1 MTLTDIAFL
10 NLRRRKAKAAFI
22 LAGLM
27 IGVATVVALVTLFQT
42 VSHDILHKMEKYG
55 ANIMVVPATKNL
67 SLSYGGIA
75 LGGVSFDTAQLT
87 DADVE
92 AIRKIPSSDKL
103 AAVGPVIL
111 GAVKAGSA
119 DALLAGVDFNAS
131 KVLKPWWS
139 VNGSF
144 PAPGEAVLGSAAS
157 SLLGAGAG
165 EQLNLGARTLRIS
178 GVLAETGSQDDQ
190 LIFTD
195 LSTAQALLGKPGVVS
210 MVEVAAHCMDCPID
224 TIIAEIFFAAPGAE
238 AKAIKQVVEGRLNA
252 MKQFE
257 DVLYGISGLVV
268 LVGCLLVLVTM
279 TGSVRER
286 TSEIGVFRAIGFRRS
301 HIMTIV
307 LLEAAVISTV
317 AGALG
322 YGAGLGITKLA
333 LPFVSEASDAVISM
347 DPMLA
352 GGAVAIALALGLLS
366 SLYPATVAANM
377 DPNEALRTL

>member
-1 MTLTDIAFL
+1 
-10 NLRRRKAKAAFI
+10 
-22 LAGLM
+22 
-27 IGVATVVALVTLFQT
+27 
-42 VSHDILHKMEKYG
+42 
-55 ANIMVVPATKNL
+55 
-67 SLSYGGIA
+67 
-75 LGGVSFDTAQLT
+75 
-87 DADVE
+87 
-92 AIRKIPSSDKL
+92 
-103 AAVGPVIL
+103 
-111 GAVKAGSA
+111 
-119 DALLAGVDFNAS
+119 
-131 KVLKPWWS
+131 
-139 VNGSF
+139 
-144 PAPGEAVLGSAAS
+144 
-157 SLLGAGAG
+157 
-165 EQLNLGARTLRIS
+165 
-178 GVLAETGSQDDQ
+178 
-190 LIFTD
+190 
-195 LSTAQALLGKPGVVS
+195 
-210 MVEVAAHCMDCPID
+210 
-224 TIIAEIFFAAPGAE
+224 
-238 AKAIKQVVEGRLNA
+238 
-252 MKQFE
+252 
-257 DVLYGISGLVV
+257 VV